1 MSLPLENV
9 RILAVSQ
16 FGAGPFGAMM
26 LADLGA
32 EVLKIEDPSTGGDVS
47 RYVPP
52 YMIDRDSIY
61 FQSFNRNNR
70 SITLN
75 LKTQEGVAIFHRLV
89 ARSDGVLSNLRGDSW
104 R

>member
-26 LADLGA
+26 LAELGA
-32 EVLKIEDPSTGGDVS
+32 EVIKIEDPSTGGDVS

-52 YMIDRDSIY
+52 YCTEQDSLY
-61 FQSFNRNNR
+61 FQSFNRNKK
-70 SITLN
+70 SLTLN
-75 LKTQEGVAIFHRLV
+75 LKSANGKEVFRRL
-89 ARSDGVLSNLRGDSW
+89 ARQSDAVFNNLRG
-104 R
+104 